1 MYLGIDLG
9 TSSVKLVLIDEQQV
23 IIGSSSVSLRVSR
36 PAPLWSEQDP
46 AAWWRG
52 TEEAFFNLKL
62 NYPQQVDAIKAIG
75 LSGQMHGAVLINNKG
90 EPIRPAILWNDG
102 RSFQACETLL
112 NREPEAIEI
121 TGNLI
126 MPGFTA
132 PKLLWLQE
140 NEPDNFAAI
149 HKVLLPKDYLR
160 YRLTGGFATDM
171 SDASGTCWLDVSQRN
186 WSDKMLAATDL
197 SRDHMP
203 ELFEGNQVTSSL
215 SAALATHWGLSSTV
229 QVVAGAGDNAASAI
243 SINVTKP
250 GEAFIS
256 LGTSGVYF
264 IADDQYR
271 SYAESAVH
279 TFCHCLPNRW
289 HEMNVHLSAASCLDW
304 VAALTH
310 SDVGSLLLQAE
321 TEPLKNVPVFLPY
334 LSGERTPHND
344 PHARGVF
351 FGLSYETNAVA
362 LMQSVLEGVALAFA
376 EGQQI
381 LEAKGIAIQQVRLVG
396 GGSRSGYWA
405 QLLASVLQRPI
416 AVLDSSEVGGA
427 LGAAKLAWLGH
438 TSADISALRTPLMT
452 QVFDP
457 DVTVQ
462 RYYEDRLQM
471 FRGLYRDNKSY
482 FGGLYRL

>member
-9 TSSVKLVLIDEQQV
+9 TSSVKLVLMDVEQT
-23 IIGSSSVSLRVSR
+23 IIGSSSAPLRVSR
-36 PAPLWSEQDP
+36 PHPLWSEQDP
-46 AAWWRG
+46 SAWWRG

-62 NYPQQVDAIKAIG
+62 NYSEQVDAIQAIG
-75 LSGQMHGAVLINNKG
+75 LSGQMHGAVLMDQQGK
-90 EPIRPAILWNDG
+90 PIRPAILWNDG
-102 RSFQACETLL
+102 RSFEACETLL
-112 NREPEAIEI
+112 HREPDAVEI

-132 PKLLWLQE
+132 PKLLWLQQ
-140 NEPDNFAAI
+140 NEPENFSKV

-160 YRLTGGFATDM
+160 YRLSGEFATDM
-171 SDASGTCWLDVSQRN
+171 SDASGTCWLDVAGRD

-203 ELFEGNQVTSSL
+203 KLFEGNQMTSTISQ
-215 SAALATHWGLSSTV
+215 ALATHWGLSPTV
-229 QVVAGAGDNAASAI
+229 QIVAGAGDNAASAI
-243 SINVTKP
+243 SVNVTKP

-271 SYAESAVH
+271 SYAQSAVH

-304 VAALTH
+304 VAQLTH
-310 SDVGSLLLQAE
+310 SDVDALLFQAE
-321 TEPLKNVPVFLPY
+321 THQLNHVPIFLPY

-344 PHARGVF
+344 PHARGIF
-351 FGLSYETNAVA
+351 FGLSYDTGAST

-381 LEAKGIAIQQVRLVG
+381 LQDKGIAIQQVRLVG
-396 GGSRSGYWA
+396 GGSRSNHWA

-416 AVLDSSEVGGA
+416 AVLDSADVGGA

-438 TSADISALRTPLMT
+438 TQSNESELQTPPVT

-457 DVTVQ
+457 DVTMQ
-462 RYYEDRLQM
+462 RYYEQRLGLFKQ
-471 FRGLYRDNKSY
+471 LYRDNKSY
-482 FGGLYRL
+482 FAGLYRL

>member
-1 MYLGIDLG
+1 MYLGVDLG
-9 TSSVKLVLIDEQQV
+9 TSSVKLVLLDEQQN
-23 IIGSSSVSLRVSR
+23 IIGSSGASLCVSR
-36 PAPLWSEQDP
+36 PHPLWSEQDP

-62 NYPQQVDAIKAIG
+62 NYPQQVGAIKAIG
-75 LSGQMHGAVLINNKG
+75 LSGQMHGAVLINDKG

-102 RSFQACETLL
+102 RSFQACDTLL
-112 NREPEAIEI
+112 HREPDAIEI

-140 NEPDNFAAI
+140 NEPDNFAKI

-160 YRLTGGFATDM
+160 FRLTGEFATDM
-171 SDASGTCWLDVSQRN
+171 SDASGTCWLDVAQRQ

-197 SRDHMP
+197 SQDHMP
-203 ELFEGNQVTSSL
+203 ELFEGNQVTSTL
-215 SAALATHWGLSSTV
+215 SKALATHWGISPEV
-229 QVVAGAGDNAASAI
+229 QVIAGAGDNAASAV
-243 SINVTKP
+243 SVNVTKP

-279 TFCHCLPNRW
+279 SFCHCLPGRW

-304 VAALTH
+304 LAKLTH
-310 SDVGSLLLQAE
+310 SDVDTLLSQAE
-321 TEPLKNVPVFLPY
+321 THQLKNVPIFLPY

-344 PHARGVF
+344 PHARGAF
-351 FGLSYETNAVA
+351 FGMSYDTDASA

-381 LEAKGIAIQQVRLVG
+381 LQDKGVEIQEVNLVG
-396 GGSRSGYWA
+396 GGSRSAHWA
-405 QLLASVLQRPI
+405 QLLASVLQRPM

-438 TSADISALRTPLMT
+438 TAADISELQTPSVT

-457 DVTVQ
+457 DVSMQ
-462 RYYEDRLQM
+462 RYYEERLGL
-471 FRGLYRDNKSY
+471 FKNLYRDNRSY

>member
-9 TSSVKLVLIDEQQV
+9 TSSVKLVLVDEQQH
-23 IIGSSSVSLRVSR
+23 IIGSSSAPLRVSR
-36 PAPLWSEQDP
+36 PHPLWSEQDP

-62 NYPQQVDAIKAIG
+62 NYPLQVDAIKAIG
-75 LSGQMHGAVLINNKG
+75 LSGQMHGAVLVNDKG

-102 RSFQACETLL
+102 RSFQACETLV
-112 NREPEAIEI
+112 NREPDAVEI

-140 NEPDNFAAI
+140 NEPENFAKI
-149 HKVLLPKDYLR
+149 HKVILPKDYLR
-160 YRLTGGFATDM
+160 FRLTGEYATDM
-171 SDASGTCWLDVSQRN
+171 SDASGTCWLNVAQRQ
-186 WSDKMLAATDL
+186 WSDKMLAATGL
-197 SRDHMP
+197 SQDHMP
-203 ELFEGNQVTSSL
+203 ELFEGNQVTSVL
-215 SAALATHWGLSSTV
+215 SKSLATHWGLSSEV
-229 QVVAGAGDNAASAI
+229 QVIAGAGDNAASAI
-243 SINVTKP
+243 SVNVTKP

-304 VAALTH
+304 VAKLTH
-310 SDVGSLLLQAE
+310 SDVDALLFQAE
-321 TEPLKNVPVFLPY
+321 THQLQNVPIFLPY

-351 FGLSYETNAVA
+351 FGLSYDTGASA

-381 LEAKGIAIQQVRLVG
+381 LQAKGIEIQQVRLVG
-396 GGSRSGYWA
+396 GGSRSNHWA

-416 AVLDSSEVGGA
+416 AVLDSCEVGGA

-438 TSADISALRTPLMT
+438 TAADVTELQTPPVT

-457 DVTVQ
+457 DVSVQ
-462 RYYEDRLQM
+462 RYYEERLGL
-471 FRGLYRDNKSY
+471 FKSLYRDNKAY